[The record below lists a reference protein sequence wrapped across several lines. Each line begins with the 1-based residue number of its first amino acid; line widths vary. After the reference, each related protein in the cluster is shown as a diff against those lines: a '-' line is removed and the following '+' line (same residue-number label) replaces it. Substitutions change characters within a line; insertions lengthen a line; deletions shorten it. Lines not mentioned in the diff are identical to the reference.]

1 MNDPRHRLT
10 LEDLLRLKRAE
21 RPAPEFWTKFERE
34 LRAKQLGAIVEKRPW
49 WCSIPRVYVFVL
61 RRRLP
66 LAASAVVA
74 FAIFSYRQ
82 FPSFATEQAFPA
94 AGEQIASLPAAD
106 APAAAA
112 AAVAPA
118 DAASE
123 DTPAA
128 ASPSAVV
135 AVSDI
140 VGRTAGLP
148 RQVAR
153 SSISLPMIAMIDGV
167 PEGAATERFDSI
179 ARSMGADL
187 GAAQSA
193 AAQAARN
200 LFGAAPHGFE
210 ARVMPVSA
218 TVAEPLAQMPSPAE
232 ERRSRLLADA
242 FPVSTRSEAA
252 GPSNERLL
260 TRLPDDRLY
269 SNSTRYD
276 VETEQDR
283 IGLSIKF

>member
-1 MNDPRHRLT
+1 MNEPRSPLT

-21 RPAPEFWTKFERE
+21 RPAPEFWSQFDRE

-49 WCSIPRVYVFVL
+49 WCAIPRVYVFVL

-66 LAASAVVA
+66 LAASAVIA
-74 FAIFSYRQ
+74 FAILSYRQ
-82 FPSFATEQAFPA
+82 FPALVAEQALPATTEQV
-94 AGEQIASLPAAD
+94 ASAPVAAD
-106 APAAAA
+106 APAPA
-112 AAVAPA
+112 AAVAPVVVA
-118 DAASE
+118 SEEAPAVAARPEVVAAS
-123 DTPAA
+123 DVSGRA
-128 ASPSAVV
+128 AS
-135 AVSDI
+135 
-140 VGRTAGLP
+140 LP

-153 SSISLPMIAMIDGV
+153 SSISLPMIAMIDAV

-179 ARSMGADL
+179 TRSMGADL

-200 LFGAAPHGFE
+200 LFAGPRGFE

-218 TVAEPLAQMPSPAE
+218 TTAEPLAQMASPAE
-232 ERRSRLLADA
+232 ERRTRLLADA
-242 FPVSTRSEAA
+242 FPVSAHSEAVNSA
-252 GPSNERLL
+252 NERLL

-269 SNSTRYD
+269 SNAGRYD

>member
-1 MNDPRHRLT
+1 MNEPRSPLT

-21 RPAPEFWTKFERE
+21 RPAPEFWSQFERE
-34 LRAKQLGAIVEKRPW
+34 LRTKQLGAIVEKRPW
-49 WCSIPRVYVFVL
+49 WCAIPRVYVFVL

-82 FPSFATEQAFPA
+82 FPAVATEQAMPA
-94 AGEQIASLPAAD
+94 TSEQIASAPVADVPAPAAPVASVAVASEE

-112 AAVAPA
+112 PA
-118 DAASE
+118 Q
-123 DTPAA
+123 
-128 ASPSAVV
+128 VV
-135 AVSDI
+135 AVSD
-140 VGRTAGLP
+140 VSGRIASLP
-148 RQVAR
+148 RPAAR
-153 SSISLPMIAMIDGV
+153 SSISLPMIAMIDAV

-193 AAQAARN
+193 AAQAARS
-200 LFGAAPHGFE
+200 LFAGPRGFE

-232 ERRSRLLADA
+232 ERRARLLADA
-242 FPVSTRSEAA
+242 FPVSARSDAESSA
-252 GPSNERLL
+252 NERLL

-269 SNSTRYD
+269 SNAGRYD